1 MIDLTV
7 IDSSILI
14 TDYVETSEEK
24 KRQQKLWSESR
35 NRQRYDMTLLGPGC
49 NHTLTRLN
57 THISRRRTSYVED
70 DDEIV
75 NCGHSLCHE
84 TMPSTTQLERAT
96 LQISSL

>member
-24 KRQQKLWSESR
+24 KRQQKLWSESM

-49 NHTLTRLN
+49 NHALTRLN
-57 THISRRRTSYVED
+57 AHISRRRTYW
-70 DDEIV
+70 
-75 NCGHSLCHE
+75 GL
-84 TMPSTTQLERAT
+84 RGG
-96 LQISSL
+96 